1 MERSVWKL
9 LGIEVSLQGAVF
21 EIEEE
26 DEGRQNILRVSSSRM
41 VRWLGRVDV
50 ERWEVET
57 KFQLRI
63 LKEEI
68 QWEIS
73 KWQDSIKEVGCEMCS
88 FGPD

>member
-1 MERSVWKL
+1 
-9 LGIEVSLQGAVF
+9 
-21 EIEEE
+21 
-26 DEGRQNILRVSSSRM
+26 
-41 VRWLGRVDV
+41 
-50 ERWEVET
+50 VET